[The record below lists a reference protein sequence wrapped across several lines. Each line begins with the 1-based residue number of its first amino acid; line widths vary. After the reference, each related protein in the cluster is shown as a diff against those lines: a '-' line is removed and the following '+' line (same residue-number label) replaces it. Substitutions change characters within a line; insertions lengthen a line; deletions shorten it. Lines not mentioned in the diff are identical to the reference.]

1 VAAIARTL
9 AGTHRRTGALSPQ
22 VDATNALA
30 GGLSDLHGMQEARG
44 SSPLSSTFPQVK
56 VTLRSWKSLRRWL
69 GLTATPYQRDKLDDL
84 TALQVGAVRHAIS
97 RPAGGRKPAT

>member
-1 VAAIARTL
+1 
-9 AGTHRRTGALSPQ
+9 
-22 VDATNALA
+22 
-30 GGLSDLHGMQEARG
+30 MQEARG

-56 VTLRSWKSLRRWL
+56 VTLLSWKSLRRWL

-97 RPAGGRKPAT
+97 RPTGGRKPAIQGSAIEPPEVDLSAGGSVLRSSCRS